1 MRAEI
6 DKMIGDSPGA
16 EQLRTVFESDNSREM
31 IRRNVVTRKTLE
43 ALGEYASTNFADGV
57 LPTIEPSVA
66 ENDADEA
73 EPHAEPEAEPEAE
86 PDAEPE
92 QETDVESEQQA
103 DSDSAQ
109 DDEATEGED
118 A

>member
-1 MRAEI
+1 
-6 DKMIGDSPGA
+6 
-16 EQLRTVFESDNSREM
+16 M

-43 ALGEYASTNFADGV
+43 ALGEYASTNFANGV
-57 LPTIEPSVA
+57 LPTIEPSA

-73 EPHAEPEAEPEAE
+73 EP
-86 PDAEPE
+86 DAESE
-92 QETDVESEQQA
+92 QQTAVESEQQA

-109 DDEATEGED
+109 DDEATEGDD

>member
-1 MRAEI
+1 MVLSEATDAEGIEVDEDDVLAEI
-6 DKMIGDSPGA
+6 DKMIGDSPGG

-43 ALGEYASTNFADGV
+43 ALGEYASTNFVNGV
-57 LPTIEPSVA
+57 LPTIEPSA
-66 ENDADEA
+66 ENDAE
-73 EPHAEPEAEPEAE
+73 EAE
-86 PDAEPE
+86 PDA
-92 QETDVESEQQA
+92 ESEQQA

-109 DDEATEGED
+109 EDEATEGDD